1 MVKRCKSRRRGSKP
15 REETFGFDCGGE
27 FWEVKTGDR
36 DSHMGIIII
45 DVAFLVL
52 DDIINGDVF
61 R

>member
-1 MVKRCKSRRRGSKP
+1 MEVNQERKLLVLI
-15 REETFGFDCGGE
+15 CGGE